1 MKFTLALLIVFSLL
15 ATSCLAEE
23 VTVTISFA
31 GDCTFGSEEYLRER
45 DGSFDSFIKQY
56 GTEYPLQKV
65 KDIFLKDD
73 WTVVN
78 LECVLA
84 DSAKGENKKQTYRFR
99 GPSSFTDI
107 LSSSGVD
114 MVNLSNN
121 HTDDYGKTGMQ
132 STKDILTKAGIKYCH
147 NEDVYILEK
156 DGIRIAF
163 MGINVTEYDTLGKE
177 LNERI
182 ASLKAEE
189 NCQFVV
195 VNFHYGW
202 EYSFVHN
209 KKQRL
214 TSHEVILSGADLVVG
229 THPHVVQGIENYK
242 NRLILYSIGNFS
254 FGGNRKLNSR
264 SLQAYIAQVKVTF
277 EDGVFKSQQLTI
289 IPVHTTGIQPG
300 NDYQPY
306 LVTGE
311 EAQAVIE
318 RIQGDTEFPL
328 KAYAEGIGAVQEA
341 VPALEESAPEK

>member
-1 MKFTLALLIVFSLL
+1 
-15 ATSCLAEE
+15 
-23 VTVTISFA
+23 
-31 GDCTFGSEEYLRER
+31 
-45 DGSFDSFIKQY
+45 
-56 GTEYPLQKV
+56 
-65 KDIFLKDD
+65 
-73 WTVVN
+73 VN

-107 LSSSGVD
+107 LTSSGVE

-121 HTDDYGKTGMQ
+121 HTDDYGKEGMQ
-132 STKDILTKAGIKYCH
+132 STKDIVSAAELAYCQ

-156 DGIRIAF
+156 NGIRIAF
-163 MGINVTEYDTLGKE
+163 MGINLSEYDTLGKK

-182 ASLKAEE
+182 VSLKSDE

-195 VNFHYGW
+195 VIFHYGW

-229 THPHVVQGIENYK
+229 THPHVVQGIEKYK

-254 FGGNRKLNSR
+254 FGGNMELNPR

-277 EDGVFKSQQLTI
+277 ADGVFKSQQLNI

-300 NDYQPY
+300 NNYQPY

-311 EAQAVIE
+311 EAQAVVE
-318 RIQGDTEFPL
+318 RIQGDTKFPL
-328 KAYAEGIGAVQEA
+328 KDYTEGAGAIQEA
-341 VPALEESAPEK
+341 IPAVPETEPAD

>member
-1 MKFTLALLIVFSLL
+1 MKIFLALISSLL
-15 ATSCLAEE
+15 LFTQTCLAED
-23 VTVTISFA
+23 VSITLTFA
-31 GDCTFGSEEYLRER
+31 GDCTLGSEEYLRER
-45 DGSFDSFIKQY
+45 DGSFDSYIKKY

-84 DSAKGENKKQTYRFR
+84 DSAEGENKKQTYRFR

-107 LSSSGVD
+107 LTSSGVE

-121 HTDDYGKTGMQ
+121 HTDDYGKAGMQ
-132 STKDILTKAGIKYCH
+132 STKDIVSAAGLAYCQ
-147 NEDVYILEK
+147 NDDVYILEIN
-156 DGIRIAF
+156 GIRIGI
-163 MGINVTEYDTLGKE
+163 MGINLSEYDTLGKK

-182 ASLKAEE
+182 ASLKAKED
-189 NCQFVV
+189 CQFVV

-209 KKQRL
+209 KKQKL

-254 FGGNRKLNSR
+254 FGGNMELNPR

-277 EDGVFKSQQLTI
+277 EDKVFKSQQLTI

-300 NDYQPY
+300 NNYQPY
-306 LVTGE
+306 LVTGDD
-311 EAQAVIE
+311 AQAVVE
-318 RIQGDTEFPL
+318 RIQGDTKFPL
-328 KAYAEGIGAVQEA
+328 EPYVEGIGAVQAAIPA
-341 VPALEESAPEK
+341 VPETVPAD

>member
-1 MKFTLALLIVFSLL
+1 MKFILALLIAFSLL
-15 ATSCLAEE
+15 MPSCLAEE
-23 VTVTISFA
+23 TTFTLTFA
-31 GDCTFGSEEYLRER
+31 GDCTLGSEEYLRER
-45 DGSFDSFIKQY
+45 EGSFDSYIKQY
-56 GTEYPLQKV
+56 GAEYPLQKV
-65 KDIFLKDD
+65 RDIFLKDD
-73 WTVVN
+73 WTTVN
-78 LECVLA
+78 LECVLS
-84 DSAKGENKKQTYRFR
+84 DSAEGENKKQTYRFR

-107 LSSSGVD
+107 LTSSGVD

-132 STKDILTKAGIKYCH
+132 STQDILNAAGIKYCH

-156 DGIRIAF
+156 NGIRIAF
-163 MGINVTEYDTLGKE
+163 MGINVTEYDTLGKD
-177 LNERI
+177 LNKRI

-195 VNFHYGW
+195 VSFHFGW

-209 KKQRL
+209 KKQML

-254 FGGNRKLNSR
+254 FGGNMKLNPR
-264 SLQAYIAQVKVTF
+264 SLQAYIAQVKLTF
-277 EDGVFKSQQLTI
+277 KDGVFKDQQLTI

-306 LVTGE
+306 LVTEE

-318 RIQGDTEFPL
+318 RIQGDTPFPL
-328 KAYAEGIGAVQEA
+328 NPYVEGIGAVQEA
-341 VPALEESAPEK
+341 IPALEESAPAQ